1 MNSTTVQPQ
10 TLQVGQAPA
19 DGYHLAVEG
28 GDVSE
33 SAGYAL
39 AKAIVV
45 EIVRGSG
52 TFPDGFDQLRPSAG
66 FDSV

>member
-10 TLQVGQAPA
+10 TLQGGQAPA

-52 TFPDGFDQLRPSAG
+52 TFRPT
-66 FDSV
+66 